1 MTTRKLLLLFIAWLL
16 AAGAIAITVAVV
28 VTEILSL
35 IGIVDRS
42 DASYGLSLNIITGA
56 TFVALAS
63 VPFVF
68 RSRFAVDS
76 REAAEPGGP
85 GENSA

>member
-1 MTTRKLLLLFIAWLL
+1 MTTRKLVLLFIAWLL

-28 VTEILSL
+28 VTEIFSL

-42 DASYGLSLNIITGA
+42 DASYGLSLNIVTGV

-68 RSRFAVDS
+68 RARFTVDS
-76 REAAEPGGP
+76 GEAAEPGGP
-85 GENSA
+85 DEGSA

>member
-1 MTTRKLLLLFIAWLL
+1 MTTRKLVFMFIAWLF

-28 VTEILSL
+28 LTEILSL
-35 IGIVDRS
+35 VGIVDRS
-42 DASYGLSLNIITGA
+42 EASYGFSLNLITGV

-68 RSRFAVDS
+68 RARFTA
-76 REAAEPGGP
+76 EADGDPP
-85 GENSA
+85 TPQP

>member
-1 MTTRKLLLLFIAWLL
+1 MTTRKLVLMFIVWLF

-28 VTEILSL
+28 FTEILSVV
-35 IGIVDRS
+35 GIVDRS
-42 DASYGLSLNIITGA
+42 ESNYGVSLNLITGS

-68 RSRFAVDS
+68 RARFTA
-76 REAAEPGGP
+76 EADADDP
-85 GENSA
+85 SAAR